1 MVPRIRLR
9 VACAHEEGG
18 FEMSNLDGL
27 QKLERFLSG
36 ALDILLAV
44 MTVAIVT
51 LLALMIYR
59 VSR

>member
-18 FEMSNLDGL
+18 FEMSNLDDL

-44 MTVAIVT
+44 VTVASVM
-51 LLALMIYR
+51 LLAFMVYK